1 MDKHRPALS
10 HCRLAFIPAC
20 KPNGRDSRELSVLLE
35 LKVLLEPE
43 VYESLRKGQQVNA
56 LCLVQNSIIK
66 KGERISW
73 THISEKNWFRGNR
86 SVHFW

>member
-35 LKVLLEPE
+35 PE
-43 VYESLRKGQQVNA
+43 VYESLFGTKFYN
-56 LCLVQNSIIK
+56 
-66 KGERISW
+66 
-73 THISEKNWFRGNR
+73 
-86 SVHFW
+86 